1 MEPNMAMFNLSGM
14 SKPKDSV
21 YDVIIVGAGPGGL
34 SAALYV
40 ARARLK
46 TLVLER
52 ATEGGQIT
60 LTNTVEDYPGFVL
73 ITGQE
78 LADKFVEHAR
88 EFGTNFANE
97 EVVEMDLTGETKKIR
112 TDLGNEYTSK
122 VVIISTG
129 SNPRKLGVQGEEEFA
144 NRGVSYCAVCD
155 GSFFKDKPLV
165 VVGGGDSAVEE
176 AIYLSKI
183 ASKVTVVHRRD
194 KLRAQ
199 KIVQERAFK
208 IPNIKFIWDSVVSE
222 IGGNNSVE
230 YVVLKNVKT
239 GELTKYST
247 SGVFIYVGLVPN
259 SELVKDI
266 VKTDEYGFILTNEHM
281 ETNVKGV
288 YAVGDVRKTV
298 LRQVVTAAADGAI
311 AAVDLIKYFD

>member
-1 MEPNMAMFNLSGM
+1 MGMFNLSGI
-14 SKPKDSV
+14 SKPTQSA

-34 SAALYV
+34 VAALYA

-46 TLVLER
+46 TLILER

-73 ITGQE
+73 ISGQE

-88 EFGTNFANE
+88 NFGTKFANE
-97 EVVEMDLTGETKKIR
+97 EVVEMELSGEIKKVK
-112 TDLGNEYTSK
+112 TDVGNTYTSK

-129 SNPRKLGVQGEEEFA
+129 SNPRKLGVRGEEELT

-183 ASKVTVVHRRD
+183 ASSVTIVHRRD

-208 IPNIKFIWDSVVSE
+208 VPNLKFIWNSIVDE

-239 GELTKYST
+239 GESMKYPT
-247 SGVFIYVGLVPN
+247 SGVFIYVGLAPN
-259 SELVKDI
+259 SELVKG
-266 VKTDEYGFILTNEHM
+266 VVETDGHGFILTNDRM
-281 ETNVKGV
+281 ETNIKGV
-288 YAVGDVRKTV
+288 YAVGDVRETP

-311 AAVDLIKYFD
+311 AAVDLTKYFD

>member
-1 MEPNMAMFNLSGM
+1 MGMFNLSGI
-14 SKPKDSV
+14 SKPTQSA

-34 SAALYV
+34 AAGLYA

-46 TLVLER
+46 TLILER

-73 ITGQE
+73 ISGQE

-88 EFGTNFANE
+88 NFGTKFANE
-97 EVVEMDLTGETKKIR
+97 EVVEMELSEEIKKVK
-112 TDLGNEYTSK
+112 TDVGNTYTSK

-129 SNPRKLGVQGEEEFA
+129 SNPRKLGVRGEEEFA
-144 NRGVSYCAVCD
+144 NKGVSYCAVCD

-183 ASKVTVVHRRD
+183 ASSVTIVHRRD

-208 IPNIKFIWDSVVSE
+208 VPNLKFIWNSIVDE

-239 GELTKYST
+239 GESTKYPT

-259 SELVKDI
+259 SELVKG
-266 VKTDEYGFILTNEHM
+266 VVETDEHGFILTNDRM
-281 ETNVKGV
+281 ETNIKGV
-288 YAVGDVRKTV
+288 YAVGDVRKTF

-311 AAVDLIKYFD
+311 AAVDLTKYFD

>member
-1 MEPNMAMFNLSGM
+1 MAMFNLSSM
-14 SKPKDSV
+14 SKPTQSA
-21 YDVIIVGAGPGGL
+21 YDVVIVGAGPGGL
-34 SAALYV
+34 SAALYA

-46 TLVLER
+46 TLILER

-60 LTNTVEDYPGFVL
+60 LTNVVEDYPGFDL

-78 LADKFVEHAR
+78 LADKFTEHAR
-88 EFGTNFANE
+88 KFGTNFANE
-97 EVVEMDLTGETKKIR
+97 EVVEMDLTGEVKKIK

-122 VVIISTG
+122 VVIMATG
-129 SNPRKLGVQGEEEFA
+129 SNPRKLGVPGEDEFA

-155 GSFFKDKPLV
+155 GSFFKDKRLV

-183 ASKVTVVHRRD
+183 ASEVTIVHRRD

-208 IPNIKFIWDSVVSE
+208 IPNMKFVWNSIVTE

-230 YVVLKNVKT
+230 YVTIKNVKS
-239 GELTKYST
+239 GELTKHPT
-247 SGVFIYVGLVPN
+247 SGVFIYIGLVPN

-266 VKTDEYGFILTNEHM
+266 VKTDEHGFILTNERM

-311 AAVDLIKYFD
+311 AAIDLGKYFD